1 MTHILQ
7 KAFFRHALVLL
18 QLKRIVFTGIAS
30 ELSAKCPGKTAGVA
44 EACHICNLDYRIL
57 AALNQRQTLVDT
69 IFFQIAGNCFAGHFF
84 EQAAAD
90 LSGQMNL
97 VCQFLQRDDGF
108 KMRIK
113 IVQHLFQPFQFQLV
127 GWNKFCKIILVFA
140 ENHTENFTEKPLNL
154 QLITEGLLIKECFC
168 FIELLNYSPGT

>member
-1 MTHILQ
+1 
-7 KAFFRHALVLL
+7 
-18 QLKRIVFTGIAS
+18 
-30 ELSAKCPGKTAGVA
+30 
-44 EACHICNLDYRIL
+44 
-57 AALNQRQTLVDT
+57 
-69 IFFQIAGNCFAGHFF
+69 
-84 EQAAAD
+84 
-90 LSGQMNL
+90 MNL

-140 ENHTENFTEKPLNL
+140 ENHTENFTEKPLDL
-154 QLITEGLLIKECFC
+154 QLITEGLLIKEGFC

>member
-1 MTHILQ
+1 
-7 KAFFRHALVLL
+7 
-18 QLKRIVFTGIAS
+18 
-30 ELSAKCPGKTAGVA
+30 
-44 EACHICNLDYRIL
+44 
-57 AALNQRQTLVDT
+57 
-69 IFFQIAGNCFAGHFF
+69 
-84 EQAAAD
+84 
-90 LSGQMNL
+90 MNL

-154 QLITEGLLIKECFC
+154 QFITEGLLIKEGFC
-168 FIELLNYSPGT
+168 FIELLDHSPGT